1 MKNRTKRIKVVV
13 TGATGRMG
21 QMLVQ
26 QILADKK
33 LSLFGATER
42 PNHKKIGFDIGDI
55 IKSKKTGVIITD
67 DFIPLFA
74 KTDAVIDFSLPKAT
88 VVHSK
93 YAAQA
98 RIIHVIGTTGF
109 SDSEI
114 KKISYAA
121 QHATIIK
128 SGNMSIGVNILE
140 KLVSEV
146 SKSLSEEFQIQINEV
161 HHKHKID
168 APSGTALMLGQAIA
182 SSKNKKLEK
191 IKQKSKINTQGK
203 IKKDKIVF
211 SSFRKGNVV
220 GNHDVVFSS
229 NDETIKLSHTALNRN
244 IFVSGALQAVKWGKD
259 KEPGLYSMADVLS
272 L

>member
-1 MKNRTKRIKVVV
+1 MNKKAKKIKVVV

-21 QMLVQ
+21 QMLVK
-26 QILADKK
+26 QILADKN

-42 PNHKKIGFDIGDI
+42 PQHKKIGFDIGDI

-67 DFIPLFA
+67 NFIPLFA

-88 VVHSK
+88 ISHLK

-98 RIIHVIGTTGF
+98 RIVHVIGTTGF
-109 SDSEI
+109 TESET
-114 KKISYAA
+114 KKINYAA

-182 SSKNKKLEK
+182 KNKNKKLNQ
-191 IKQKSKINTQGK
+191 IKKKSKINTQGN
-203 IKKDKIVF
+203 IIKDKIVF
-211 SSFRKGNVV
+211 SSFRKGNIV

-229 NDETIKLSHTALNRN
+229 NDETIKLSHVALNRN
-244 IFVSGALQAVKWGKD
+244 IFASGAIQAVKWGKS
-259 KEPGLYSMADVLS
+259 KGPGLYSMADVLS